1 MGAALP
7 STYQRYIILLIIW
20 LICQRFIIVSAI
32 EDTDQIDDIL
42 VADPPSRVELET
54 TEADVCITSQYRQ
67 LFAITPLRYAILY
80 WTIMLIL
87 LQPYTIPYCDY
98 TIPFVVS
105 PLAHPKT
112 L

>member
-67 LFAITPLRYAILY
+67 LLLCIAITPLRYAILY

-87 LQPYTIPYCDY
+87 LQPYTFLIV
-98 TIPFVVS
+98 IILFLLLS
-105 PLAHPKT
+105 PL
-112 L
+112 